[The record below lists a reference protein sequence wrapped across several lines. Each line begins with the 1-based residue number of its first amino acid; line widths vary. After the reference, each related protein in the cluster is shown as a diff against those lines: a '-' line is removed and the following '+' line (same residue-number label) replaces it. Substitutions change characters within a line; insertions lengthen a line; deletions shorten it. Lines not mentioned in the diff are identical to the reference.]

1 MEMYAILLFGL
12 VVLITHF
19 LEGITGFGCTVLAL
33 PFCIMLVGIKTAV
46 PTLIILAWI
55 LAGYIVIIAFKDILW
70 KEFIRIIS
78 FVVLGLPIGIWLFSR
93 MPEGILKK
101 ILATFMILVSIRGL
115 YVSFKGSGFKLQM
128 PKLLLN
134 AVLFLGG
141 IIHGA
146 FGTGGPFVVI
156 YATKAIPNKNNFR
169 ATLCLLWFSLNTLI
183 IVRNI
188 MNGVITASVINL
200 LLWTIPFLVAGMLL
214 GNIAHNRVKDTM
226 FVRTVY
232 GVLLLSGIFMFV

>member
-1 MEMYAILLFGL
+1 MELMSIILFGL
-12 VVLITHF
+12 VVLLTHF

-55 LAGYIVIIAFKDILW
+55 LALYIVVIAFKDILW
-70 KEFIRIIS
+70 KEFLRIIIY
-78 FVVLGLPIGIWLFSR
+78 VLLGLPFGIWLFSR
-93 MPEGILKK
+93 MPEGILKR
-101 ILATFMILVSIRGL
+101 ILAVFMILVSIRGL
-115 YVSFKGSGFKLQM
+115 YVSYKGGISSLKI
-128 PKLLLN
+128 PKPLLN
-134 AVLFLGG
+134 LVLFLGG

-169 ATLCLLWFSLNTLI
+169 ATLCLLWLSLNTVI

-188 MNGVITASVINL
+188 VDGIISPSVVNL
-200 LLWTIPFLVAGMLL
+200 LLWTIPFLAGGMLL
-214 GNIAHNRVKDTM
+214 GNMVHNKVKDTI
-226 FVRTVY
+226 FVRIVY
-232 GVLLLSGIFMFV
+232 SVLLFSGIFMFV